1 MALSALPVSS
11 LNLMGAKKVGAETT
25 QSEVNQ
31 KIENFQA
38 QLNDELTK
46 VNAVYAKAQAAQEKV
61 NQSKAKISGLE
72 SDIAQT
78 ETDVAHLKENVAHQ
92 MRAMQ
97 SSGGV
102 GVSVVDVVASSKDL
116 SDMVMRLSNLNA
128 VMSAEAKQ
136 AKTLAEKESS
146 LKTMKTSLERSQTKL
161 VENQANYQ
169 TQVESLQGDIA
180 GLKEKINT
188 NQKLLSEMKA
198 KAAAEQKAHD
208 EALAKSVAQAKAQ
221 AKAEKAAQA
230 KKAAEAKTAA
240 TSAKTEVTVP
250 SSSSS
255 TSESSTTQ
263 SSTATQEASD
273 DTTKPDTQTPVTP
286 STGGKTISVEATA
299 YALNGTTAMGIDL
312 SQNPMCIA
320 VDPSVIPLGS
330 MVEVPGYGIAIAGD
344 TGGAIVGNIIDVHF
358 PTNAQAVAW
367 GRQQLQVTILN

>member
-11 LNLMGAKKVGAETT
+11 LNLMGAKKVGAETS

-116 SDMVMRLSNLNA
+116 SGMVMRLSNLNA

-208 EALAKSVAQAKAQ
+208 EALAKSVAQAKA
-221 AKAEKAAQA
+221 EKAAQA

-240 TSAKTEVTVP
+240 TSAKTEVRVP

-263 SSTATQEASD
+263 SSTATQETSD

-312 SQNPMCIA
+312 SQNQMCIA